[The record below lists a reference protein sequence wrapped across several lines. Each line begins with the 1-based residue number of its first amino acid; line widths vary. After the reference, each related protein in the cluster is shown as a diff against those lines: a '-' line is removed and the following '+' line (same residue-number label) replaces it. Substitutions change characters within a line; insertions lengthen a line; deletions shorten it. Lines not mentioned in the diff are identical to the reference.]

1 MTVAACPA
9 CVGIPHDGNTKH
21 ATPASQ
27 TLELSVP
34 TIHCAACI
42 GKIERGLLKLSDVE
56 TARVNLSL
64 KRVRVHHNGQRNI
77 EDAVLDQLANLG
89 FEAHL
94 LDHKTLN
101 RKPDDISRG
110 LLMRLGI
117 AGFAAMNVMLLSVSI
132 WAGAEGLTRDF
143 LHWVS
148 AAIALPTVAYTAQPF
163 FKNAWSAL
171 KVRSLN
177 MDVPI
182 SLAILLACGLS
193 LYETAL
199 GGEHA
204 YFDAALSLT
213 FFLLAGRYLD
223 HQTRAKA
230 RSAALELTALEVPR
244 AQKINNGL
252 VETVDIETLRIG
264 DRVMVRRG
272 ARVPVDGVIVKGAS
286 ELDVSLLTG
295 ETIPQSIAKGDD
307 VYSGTLNIG
316 SAIEVDVTHIGQG
329 TKLAEIAA
337 LVATAEATKT
347 KYTSLAD
354 QAARIYAPVVHLL
367 AAAAFLF
374 WQFYTGD
381 TRLAIGIATAVLIIT
396 CPCALGLAVPAVM
409 TAVNGRLFRAGVL
422 IRDGAALERLV
433 DIDTVVFDKTGTLTT
448 GEMTVVEAPKDE
460 VLSLAASLAVHSDHP
475 LSRAVVKLA
484 DGKNLQ
490 AVDDVAEDA
499 GNGVEATIDGVRVRL
514 GRAEWFGV
522 KPIEGYVQTWFQQS
536 DEPPVAFLFED
547 TIKTSSIDA
556 IKQLQE
562 RGLKVIVLSGD
573 NQSATDRLAN
583 KLGIDVAI
591 GGVLPEQKL
600 ARVQSYGSHV
610 LMIGDG
616 LNDTAALA
624 GAHVSMSPASAIDA
638 ARAASDFVLIKD
650 DLTLID
656 QCLSL
661 SKSAKRR
668 MLENFAIAAVYN
680 AIAIP
685 IALVGLATP
694 LLAALAMSA
703 SSISV
708 SLNALRLTRGK

>member
-1 MTVAACPA
+1 MSVSACLA
-9 CVGIPHDGNTKH
+9 CVGIPHEDI
-21 ATPASQ
+21 ALQSIAASR
-27 TLELSVP
+27 TLEFSVP

-42 GKIERGLLKLSDVE
+42 GKIERGLTKLSNVE

-64 KRVRVHHNGQRNI
+64 KRVRVHHNGQGDV
-77 EDAVLDQLANLG
+77 EDVVLDQLTNLG

-94 LDHKTLN
+94 LDAKILN
-101 RKPDDISRG
+101 RKPDDASKG

-117 AGFAAMNVMLLSVSI
+117 AGFAALNVMLLSVSV

-148 AAIALPTVAYTAQPF
+148 AAIALPTIAYTAQPF

-223 HQTRAKA
+223 QQTRAKA
-230 RSAALELTALEVPR
+230 RSAALELSALEVPR
-244 AQKINNGL
+244 AQKINNGI
-252 VETVDIETLRIG
+252 VETIDIETLRIG
-264 DRVMVRRG
+264 DRVLVRRG
-272 ARVPVDGVIVKGAS
+272 ARIPVDGIIVKGTS

-295 ETIPQSIAKGDD
+295 ETIPQHISEGDD

-316 SAIEVDVTHIGQG
+316 ATIEVDVTQIGLG
-329 TKLAEIAA
+329 TKLAEISA
-337 LVATAEATKT
+337 LVAIAEATKT

-354 QAARIYAPVVHLL
+354 QAARVYAPVVHLL
-367 AAAAFLF
+367 AAVAFVF
-374 WQFYTGD
+374 WQFYSGD

-448 GEMTVVEAPKDE
+448 GEMSVVQAPTGD
-460 VLSLAASLAVHSDHP
+460 VLKLAASLAKHSDHP
-475 LSRAVVKLA
+475 LSRAVTKLM
-484 DGKNLQ
+484 DGDKLYT
-490 AVDDVAEDA
+490 VDDVKEHA
-499 GNGVEATIDGVRVRL
+499 GQGIEALVNGTRVRM
-514 GRAEWFGV
+514 GRADWLGV
-522 KPIEGYVQTWFQQS
+522 VPADGYIQTWVQIADKKPI
-536 DEPPVAFLFED
+536 AFFFED
-547 TIKTSSIDA
+547 TIKASSKDA
-556 IKQLQE
+556 ISLLKD
-562 RGLKVIVLSGD
+562 RGLKIIVLSGD
-573 NQSATDRLAN
+573 TQSATDRLADI
-583 KLGIDVAI
+583 LGIHEAI
-591 GGVLPEQKL
+591 GGVLPEEKL
-600 ARVQSYGSHV
+600 ARVQSYGSNV

-650 DLTLID
+650 DLRLID
-656 QCLSL
+656 MCLSL

-668 MLENFAIAAVYN
+668 MLENFAIASAYN

-708 SLNALRLTRGK
+708 SLNALRLTGGK